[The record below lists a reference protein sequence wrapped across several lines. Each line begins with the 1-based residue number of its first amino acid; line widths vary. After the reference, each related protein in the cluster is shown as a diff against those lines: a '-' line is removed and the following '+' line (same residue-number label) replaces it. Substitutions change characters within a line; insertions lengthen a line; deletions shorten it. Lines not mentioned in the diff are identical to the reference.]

1 MVRINNP
8 LWKGWKISLGRNN
21 KQFVIRNVGGTNY
34 LCKYPDM
41 SKVIPSDS
49 QLESNNRFADAVE
62 YAKSIIADPLKKA
75 NYKVRKGKSV
85 YHSAIK
91 DYLERH

>member
-1 MVRINNP
+1 MARTNNP

-21 KQFVIRNVGGTNY
+21 KQFVVRNVGGKNY
-34 LCKYPDM
+34 VCKYPDM
-41 SKVIPSDS
+41 SKVVPSDS

-91 DYLERH
+91 DYMERH